1 MYIMEVEKKKIR
13 RPMHRRDIPLTKDN
27 KLKESMCF
35 WLVSYTAGIRY
46 VSLWN
51 SETVSTGQTIL
62 FNT

>member
-1 MYIMEVEKKKIR
+1 
-13 RPMHRRDIPLTKDN
+13 MHRRDIPLTKDN